1 MTALVGTLIR
11 YARPLSGK
19 PVLEKITLEMPQS
32 ANGGAIARIV
42 LSNAKQNIL
51 DFQMMDELSASLDQL
66 AARRDLSTVLIEAA
80 GEHFSAGVDIPSHT
94 PDKVATM
101 LEKFH
106 GVIRRLL
113 KMPKVTVAA
122 VKGYCLGGGAELAMT
137 CDIVITTDAAHWGF
151 PEIRLGCYPPVAAA
165 ALASV
170 VGQKRAAE
178 LILTGRSFDGREAER
193 IGLANRA
200 VPAEKLKASV
210 AECVDRLAALS
221 PSALAHAKRALYSW
235 DAAHFE
241 KGLARAE
248 EIYLKDLIKSEDAQ
262 EGIRAWMEKRKPQWT
277 GK

>member
-1 MTALVGTLIR
+1 MTASVGTLIR

-19 PVLEKITLEMPQS
+19 PVLEKVTLEMPQS

-42 LSNAKQNIL
+42 LSHAKQNIL

-66 AARRDLSTVLIEAA
+66 AARRDLSTILIEAA

-94 PDKVATM
+94 PEKVATM

-113 KMPKVTVAA
+113 KIPKVTVAA
-122 VKGYCLGGGAELAMT
+122 VKGACLGGGAELAMT

-200 VPAEKLKASV
+200 VPADTLKETASEYV
-210 AECVDRLAALS
+210 HRLAELS
-221 PSALAHAKRALYSW
+221 PAALTNAKRALYAW

-248 EIYLKDLIKSEDAQ
+248 DIYLKDLVRTEDAQ
-262 EGIRAWMEKRKPQWT
+262 EGIRAWMEKRSPRWT

>member
-1 MTALVGTLIR
+1 
-11 YARPLSGK
+11 
-19 PVLEKITLEMPQS
+19 
-32 ANGGAIARIV
+32 
-42 LSNAKQNIL
+42 
-51 DFQMMDELSASLDQL
+51 
-66 AARRDLSTVLIEAA
+66 
-80 GEHFSAGVDIPSHT
+80 
-94 PDKVATM
+94 M
-101 LEKFH
+101 LEKVH
-106 GVIRRLL
+106 SVIRRLL
-113 KMPKVTVAA
+113 KTSKVTVAA

-170 VGQKRAAE
+170 VGQKHAAE

-200 VPAEKLKASV
+200 VPADKLKQTV
-210 AECVDRLAALS
+210 TDCLDRLAALS

-248 EIYLKDLIKSEDAQ
+248 EIYLKDLIKIEDAQ
-262 EGIRAWMEKRKPQWT
+262 EGIRAWMEKRNPQWT